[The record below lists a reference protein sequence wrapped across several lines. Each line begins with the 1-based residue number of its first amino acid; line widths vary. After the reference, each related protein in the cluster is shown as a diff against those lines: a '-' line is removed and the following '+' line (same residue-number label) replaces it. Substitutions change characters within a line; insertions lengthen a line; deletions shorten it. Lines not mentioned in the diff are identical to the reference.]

1 MGRKN
6 LNPQSNAFKRQEAF
20 FRGNKSQERLEA
32 IGQEHRLLMR
42 DNPCEPYSPVEANGY
57 FDRPVVAADT
67 SPSSTSFSHYSKYI
81 DDLSLNKVSNR
92 KKALEKLVM
101 AYETEVLTEFTKNKY
116 ITMSYWSSKLIK
128 KGTTAESHLA
138 CRLIGLLAVNIDCE
152 DASHEL
158 MKETIPS
165 LCEAYKSGSKTVK
178 ILVLQC
184 VAMICSFGATDPD
197 ELQDSMK
204 FSWEIFCPKPS
215 DQLGETHPAVLSAAL
230 SAWTFLLTFVDEWRI
245 HPTNWKGLIS
255 FLYTLIEKED
265 QSVCVTIA
273 EVLALILDIDR
284 LYKFSE
290 ENSGTSID
298 SLKSQLS
305 EKFKKLPKGPNNG
318 SNTNAKNGEEEFL
331 QGILLYIEN
340 GASEEVF
347 TKISKKYQ
355 IPRVSTWKQI
365 LQLRY
370 VEKLL
375 GRNFSKHM
383 KRNHRLL
390 DAMKIEQPITERP
403 LPRPTVFGEFD
414 LDQKARTQ
422 LRKMSAQRKQSL
434 LFQDNYDIED

>member
-6 LNPQSNAFKRQEAF
+6 LNPKSNAFKRQEAF
-20 FRGNKSQERLEA
+20 FMGNKSQERLEA

-42 DNPCEPYSPVEANGY
+42 DNPCEPYSPVEVNDY
-57 FDRPVVAADT
+57 FGRSVVAADT
-67 SPSSTSFSHYSKYI
+67 SPSSTSFSHYNKYI
-81 DDLSLNKVSNR
+81 DDLSLNRVSNR

-101 AYETEVLTEFTKNKY
+101 AYETDVLTEFTKNKY
-116 ITMSYWSSKLIK
+116 ITLSYWSSKLIK

-152 DASHEL
+152 DASHEM
-158 MKETIPS
+158 MKETITP
-165 LCEAYKSGSKTVK
+165 LCEAYKSGSKIVK

-184 VAMICSFGATDPD
+184 IAMICSFGAMDPD

-204 FSWEIFCPKPS
+204 FSWEIFYPKPT

-255 FLYTLIEKED
+255 FLYTLMEKED
-265 QSVCVTIA
+265 QSLYVSIA
-273 EVLALILDIDR
+273 EVLALILDMDR

-290 ENSGTSID
+290 ENSCTSID

-305 EKFKKLPKGPNNG
+305 EKFKKLPKEPNNG
-318 SNTNAKNGEEEFL
+318 SNTNDKNSEEEFL

-340 GASEEVF
+340 GASEEVY

-383 KRNHRLL
+383 KRNYRLL
-390 DAMKIEQPITERP
+390 DAMRIEQPIIERP
-403 LPRPTVFGEFD
+403 LPQPTVFGEFD

-434 LFQDNYDIED
+434 LFQGHFDIED